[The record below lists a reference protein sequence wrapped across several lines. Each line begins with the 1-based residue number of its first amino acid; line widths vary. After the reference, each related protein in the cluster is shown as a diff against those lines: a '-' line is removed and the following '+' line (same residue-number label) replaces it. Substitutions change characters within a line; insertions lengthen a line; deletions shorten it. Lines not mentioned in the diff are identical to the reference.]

1 MIDINASDARRWQP
15 YSYAFGA
22 LVLLACL
29 TLTFFNTLG
38 LGFSSYK
45 APALLGWFCAS
56 VATACLVLFTKKEK
70 TNWAALLFLV
80 LFLFIVVRQGPQ
92 PIHSTALGLIVLTMA
107 CAAHSASLFA
117 RVSSWAFVLAGAVV
131 LVALL
136 NALVALYQYFGFSA
150 QFPIPYIET
159 TPIGSAIGQ
168 VRQRNQMATLCVL
181 GLVTLAYFPVK
192 FRWASIARFGVG
204 VCLIA
209 AVAASAS
216 RIGAAAI
223 LLFSCTLIFTFRSL
237 PRSSQQLVGLSFPIF
252 LVLAYLLPAL
262 IEDQSGLVSR
272 LTDDAFA
279 VPCNS
284 RLLLWKN
291 TISLIWQSPF
301 AGAGWGG
308 FIGKYYT
315 SDLPVRG
322 CELLDHAHN
331 VYLNIA
337 VEAGVI
343 VAALLIIAS
352 IWFFFGYWRTVAAD
366 SIYRWAYF
374 SVAIIWLYAQ
384 TDFPLWV
391 TGFLWLFAIF
401 LGLITTRESKLVHH
415 PAYVTLSRLLVTVNP
430 WFIVVMALATA
441 CLSAIALIQYFRV
454 SHIATPTEWDTQ
466 IAKRGYQELV
476 KENWMFADHL
486 EFVAAQMQEPTKANA
501 EKINKLCTS
510 VIPYSPEPP
519 IIMCVIKSAYLMG
532 DMKQVEFHKQRLVT
546 TYGSQVDMYKEE
558 LDSFK

>member
-15 YSYAFGA
+15 YSYALGA

-38 LGFSSYK
+38 LGFSSSK
-45 APALLGWFCAS
+45 APALLGWLCAS
-56 VATACLVLFTKKEK
+56 VATAGLVLFIKKEK
-70 TNWAALLFLV
+70 TNWAAISFFV

-92 PIHSTALGLIVLTMA
+92 PIHSTALALIVLTMA
-107 CAAHSASLFA
+107 CVAHSASLFA
-117 RVSSWAFVLAGAVV
+117 RVSSWAFVLAVAVV
-131 LVALL
+131 FVAVL

-150 QFPIPYIET
+150 QYPIPYIEM
-159 TPIGSAIGQ
+159 TPLGSAIGQ
-168 VRQRNQMATLCVL
+168 VRQRNQMAILCVL
-181 GLVTLAYFPVK
+181 GLVTLVYFPVK
-192 FRWASIARFGVG
+192 SRWVEFVRLGLG
-204 VCLIA
+204 LCLIA

-216 RIGAAAI
+216 RIGAAAMF
-223 LLFSCTLIFTFRSL
+223 LFSCTLIFTFRSL
-237 PRSSQQLVGLSFPIF
+237 PRSAQQLVGLSFPVFLIF
-252 LVLAYLLPAL
+252 AYLLPAL
-262 IEDQSGLVSR
+262 IEDQSGLLSR

-291 TISLIWQSPF
+291 ALSLIWQSPF

-308 FIGKYYT
+308 FIGEYYT

-343 VAALLIIAS
+343 VATALIFAS
-352 IWFFFGYWRTVAAD
+352 IWFFLKYWSTVAAD
-366 SIYRWAYF
+366 SIHRWAYF

-401 LGLITTRESKLVHH
+401 LGLIASDESKFVHH
-415 PAYVTLSRLLVTVNP
+415 SAYAVLSRLFVAVNP
-430 WFIVVMALATA
+430 WFIIVFSIATA
-441 CLSAIALIQYFRV
+441 CLSAMALIQYFRV
-454 SHIATPTEWDTQ
+454 SHIATPTEWDAQ
-466 IAKRGYQELV
+466 IAKHGYQGIV

-501 EKINKLCTS
+501 TKINKLCTS

-519 IIMCVIKSAYLMG
+519 IIMCVIRSAYLMG
-532 DMKQVEFHKQRLVT
+532 DMKQVEFHKQRLLT